1 MFREKRK
8 RTFYL
13 DDEQAMKAAQ
23 IERYS
28 KEIKVKINY
37 IPIPSIKEDEVLVKV
52 KAAAVNPV
60 DILNLKGSVR
70 MIQDYKMPL
79 TMGNECSGVVEKI
92 GSKVKRFNLGDKVY
106 SRVPLE
112 TL

>member
-1 MFREKRK
+1 MREGK
-8 RTFYL
+8 
-13 DDEQAMKAAQ
+13 
-23 IERYS
+23 
-28 KEIKVKINY
+28 
-37 IPIPSIKEDEVLVKV
+37 VLVRV
-52 KAAAVNPV
+52 KAAAFNPV

-70 MIQDYKMPL
+70 LIQDYKMPL
-79 TMGNECSGVVEKI
+79 TLGIECSGEVEKI